1 MPSSFAPLNLIFDLD
16 GTLVDS
22 LPGIAS
28 SIQYAVR
35 NHAPGVSLAE
45 LRNLVGPPV
54 RQILRKLL
62 APVSDAQ
69 LDDLEGEFRIA
80 YDSWG
85 WKETEAFP
93 SVLDTLQSL
102 HGQGLKLFLFTN
114 KPEFA
119 ATKICEALGLRQLF
133 EGMLSKDSK
142 RPEFASKTE
151 MLRALVDQYS
161 LSKDVCLVIG
171 DSQDDYL
178 SAVQLEMA
186 FVHASYGYG
195 RLTRADSWPETWS
208 IDRFSALPEFCGR
221 QNFA

>member
-1 MPSSFAPLNLIFDLD
+1 MPNGFAPQNLIFDLD

-62 APVSDAQ
+62 APVSELQ
-69 LDDLEGEFRIA
+69 LDELEGEFRIA

-85 WKETEAFP
+85 WKETVPFP
-93 SVLDTLQSL
+93 SVLETLAAL
-102 HGQGLKLFLFTN
+102 HREGLKFFLFTN
-114 KPEFA
+114 KPEFS
-119 ATKICEALGLRQLF
+119 ATKICEALGLRELF
-133 EGMLSKDSK
+133 EATLSKDSR
-142 RPEFASKTE
+142 RPEFASKTD
-151 MLRALVDQYS
+151 MLRALIEEYGLNRDA
-161 LSKDVCLVIG
+161 CLVVG
-171 DSQDDYL
+171 DGQDDYL
-178 SAVQLEMA
+178 AAVELEID
-186 FVHASYGYG
+186 FVHAGYGYG
-195 RLTRADSWPETWS
+195 RLTRVDSMLNARS
-208 IDRFSALPEFCGR
+208 IDRFDALLEFCGR